1 MGEKEKTN
9 FSLTGIEDDLIKAA
23 VQETIGREHTEEEL
37 ELLGLEVAEN
47 SPEFAILEQHQKQG
61 LWNYPFDG
69 SEVFSPLDENGDEII
84 PTDIEILRFVAA
96 KFVKREMNFFEITK
110 LEKPIT
116 KFDLQPIVF
125 TLIRSTFPKYE
136 LPNEKLKSLM
146 DALTSNPT
154 AEPCL
159 SIPVWNGKT
168 MT

>member
-1 MGEKEKTN
+1 MDEKEKTN

-47 SPEFAILEQHQKQG
+47 SPEFAILEQRQKQG

-96 KFVKREMNFFEITK
+96 KFVKREMNFFELAK
-110 LEKPIT
+110 LEKANN
-116 KFDLQPIVF
+116 K
-125 TLIRSTFPKYE
+125 IRSAAHSFYVNPFDFPK
-136 LPNEKLKSLM
+136 
-146 DALTSNPT
+146 
-154 AEPCL
+154 
-159 SIPVWNGKT
+159 I
-168 MT
+168 